1 MKIKSVVHRGLR
13 KFIESDDASGLPP
26 DVLAKIR
33 RMVSFLQDMEKENEL
48 HTIPNWKAHT
58 LTGSRKGTWSL
69 FVTKN
74 WRMTSGLIRMKSRSS
89 ISILKTTTKK

>member
-1 MKIKSVVHRGLR
+1 MKIKSVVHKGLR
-13 KFIESDDASGLPP
+13 RFIESDDASGLPP

-48 HTIPNWKAHT
+48 HTIPNWKAHI

-74 WRMTSGLIRMKSRSS
+74 WRMTFRIDKNEIKIIDLNFEDYH
-89 ISILKTTTKK
+89 